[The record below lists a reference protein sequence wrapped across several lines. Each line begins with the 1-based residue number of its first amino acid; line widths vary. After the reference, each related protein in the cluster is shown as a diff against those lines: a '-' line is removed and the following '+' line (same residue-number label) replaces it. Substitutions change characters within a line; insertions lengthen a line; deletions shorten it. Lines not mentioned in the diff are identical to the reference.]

1 MPQIVAS
8 TPISVSLQPYRAG
21 TKQGYIFRPDLRG
34 KMTYDQTVEA
44 LSAKTNMNPTKVR
57 GVLDSVSAV
66 IIEQAIA
73 GQKVVKLG
81 FGDIRLTVKGS
92 INDLTENISEKCE
105 AGLNFQPNFD
115 IAARL
120 KAATLEN
127 DTLTVDLFI
136 DTVFESGHPS
146 DANCLFTPN
155 ADVSITTNC
164 GKIDTN
170 RDDEGV
176 WLIDADGEKVATAV
190 VASTNASYSV
200 VRFPTLPAPGKY
212 TLVYSCRNGEDAEE
226 YTPASKT
233 RNVTVVAAA

>member
-1 MPQIVAS
+1 MAIT

-21 TKQGYIFRPDLRG
+21 TRQGYIFRPDLRG

-44 LSAKTNMNPTKVR
+44 LSAKTGLNPTKVR
-57 GVLDSVSAV
+57 GVLDSVGAV

-92 INDLTENISEKCE
+92 INDLSESISEKCE

-120 KAATLEN
+120 KAATLDN
-127 DTLTVDLFI
+127 DTLTVDLYI
-136 DTVFESGHPS
+136 DTVFEAGHPS

-200 VRFPTLPAPGKY
+200 VRFATLPEPGRY
-212 TLVYSCRNGEDAEE
+212 TLVYACRNGEDPNE

-233 RNVTVVAAA
+233 RKVTVVAAE